1 METKRQSFIEH
12 WRELQHWELVHR
24 GRFLDE
30 EVNDGRRRNKHII
43 NSKSMQALRKAV
55 SGMFHGTMS
64 PSRAWFKLETLD
76 PVLMKSQAVQ
86 QWVYFAEE
94 AIRKVF
100 SASNLYQVA
109 PAMLSELLTFGTS
122 AVSDIDDDDNISHFY
137 CHTVGTY
144 CISRN
149 DKGDVDTFAVKKK
162 MTARQMVQ
170 QFGEDKVSPIV
181 RTSYKL
187 EGKEQWFD
195 VYQFVEP
202 NPDSRPGALEANRKA
217 FRSVWFEG
225 GEPEGDNRFLKV
237 SGFDEFPLY
246 VMAWALTGEDV
257 YGTDCPGMLALGDVK
272 SLQSAEREKA
282 IAIAKSNS
290 PLLTGPASLRNI
302 NVPNA
307 PNGLIAYDSVSPQSK
322 LSPVYQIDPRIRE
335 MREDMAAMEAR
346 IDEAFFVNLFFAISS
361 MQGIQPRNQ
370 MEIDERARES
380 LLVLGPV
387 LQSIQRDFQ
396 NRLVERTFAKL
407 IRRELL
413 PPPPPELEGT
423 SLEVR
428 FVSSLAQA
436 QRSDEVATLNR
447 HLNFV
452 GTYAPLFPEMAR
464 TVDTDEAV
472 RLHALLTGTHPS
484 VTKSIEVVQQEREAE
499 AQAAQQAQAMQ
510 QEQQMAS
517 ANSQNASAARQLA
530 EAERIQ

>member
-1 METKRQSFIEH
+1 METKRESFMDH
-12 WRELQHWELVHR
+12 WRELSHWELVHR
-24 GRFLDE
+24 GRFVDE
-30 EVNDGRRRNKHII
+30 QVNDGRRKNKHII

-64 PSRAWFKLETLD
+64 PSDAWFKLETVA
-76 PVLMKSQAVQ
+76 PELMKVQSVQ
-86 QWVYFAEE
+86 QWIYFAEE

-122 AVSDIDDDDNISHFY
+122 AVSDIDDEDNISHFY

-144 CISRN
+144 YISRN
-149 DKGDVDTFAVKKK
+149 EKGDVDTFAVKKK
-162 MTARQMVQ
+162 MSARQMVQ
-170 QFGEDKVSPIV
+170 DFGEDKVSSVV
-181 RTSYKL
+181 RSAYKL
-187 EGKEQWFD
+187 QDKDMWFD

-202 NPDSRPGALEANRKA
+202 NPDYKPGALENTRKA
-217 FRSVWFEG
+217 FRSVWFESG
-225 GEPEGDNRFLKV
+225 SPDSENKFLKT

-246 VMAWALTGEDV
+246 VMAWSLTGEDI

-282 IAIAKSNS
+282 IAIAKSSS

-307 PNGLIAYDSVSPQSK
+307 PNGLIAYDSTSPQSK
-322 LSPVYQIDPRIRE
+322 LGPVYQIDPRIRE
-335 MREDMAAMEAR
+335 MREDMAAMENR

-396 NRLVERTFAKL
+396 NKLVERTFSKL
-407 IRRELL
+407 VRRELL

-428 FVSSLAQA
+428 FVSSLAHA

-472 RLHALLTGTHPS
+472 RLHAMLTGTHPS
-484 VTKSIEVVQQEREAE
+484 VTKSVEAVQQEREAE

-510 QEQQMAS
+510 EEQQMAS
-517 ANSQNASAARQLA
+517 ANSQNASATRQLA
-530 EAERIQ
+530 EAENIE